1 MRSVSTLM
9 QQAMYA
15 SSTKEVV
22 LLLLKIS
29 HQNLADPIRVV
40 NNFEPI
46 VSQGYTWTAYP
57 FEITMP
63 SESDDQI
70 PVMMLKIDAVDRQII
85 TVIRSLQ
92 GPPEITLDVIL
103 AAQPD
108 IVEASVQG
116 FKMKSVSYD
125 NLVVEAELRLEEILS
140 EPFPQHAFTPA
151 LFPGLFAQH

>member
-1 MRSVSTLM
+1 M

-29 HQNLADPIRVV
+29 HQNLVAPIRVV

-46 VSQGYTWTAYP
+46 VSQGYTWAAYP

-70 PVMMLKIDAVDRQII
+70 PVMILKIDAVDRQII

>member
-29 HQNLADPIRVV
+29 HQNLVAPIRVV

-70 PVMMLKIDAVDRQII
+70 PIMMLKIDAVDRQII

>member
-1 MRSVSTLM
+1 MRNISTLL
-9 QQAMYA
+9 QQAIFA
-15 SSTKEVV
+15 PSTKEVI

-29 HQNLADPIRVV
+29 HPNLVEPIRVA

-46 VSQGYTWTAYP
+46 VSQGYTWSAFP

-70 PVMMLKIDAVDRQII
+70 PIMSLKIDAVDRQII
-85 TVIRSLQ
+85 TVVRNLQ
-92 GPPEITLDVIL
+92 GPPEVTLDIVL
-103 AAQPD
+103 ASQPD
-108 IVEASVQG
+108 IVEATVQG
-116 FKMKSVSYD
+116 FRMKSVSYN
-125 NLVVEAELRLEEILS
+125 NLTVEAELRLEEILT

>member
-15 SSTKEVV
+15 SSTEEVV

-29 HQNLADPIRVV
+29 HQNLVAPIRVV

-46 VSQGYTWTAYP
+46 ASQGYTWTAYP

-70 PVMMLKIDAVDRQII
+70 PVMILKIDAVDRQII

>member
-29 HQNLADPIRVV
+29 HQNLVDPIRVV

-70 PVMMLKIDAVDRQII
+70 PIMMLKIDAVDRQII

>member
-29 HQNLADPIRVV
+29 HQNLVAPIRVV

-70 PVMMLKIDAVDRQII
+70 PVMILKIDAVDRQII

>member
-1 MRSVSTLM
+1 MRNISTLF
-9 QQAMYA
+9 QQAMFS

-22 LLLLKIS
+22 LLLLRIS
-29 HQNLADPIRVV
+29 HPNLVDDIRVV
-40 NNFEPI
+40 NNFQPV
-46 VSQGYTWTAYP
+46 VSQGYTWAAYP

-70 PVMMLKIDAVDRQII
+70 PVMTLKIDAVDRQII

-92 GPPEITLDVIL
+92 GPPSITLDVIL
-103 AAQPD
+103 ASQPD
-108 IVEASVQG
+108 VVEASVQG
-116 FKMKSVSYD
+116 FEIKSVTYD

-151 LFPGLFAQH
+151 LFPGLFPQY